1 MQEKGLGAQYGIL
14 GPYRVCLTAK
24 SLSLL
29 KMGCKDE
36 AEDERSYYKF
46 SVSFCLSAFCA
57 DILEGVCDCS
67 WQVYEVA
74 ALWSDFSTWKWAAVV

>member
-46 SVSFCLSAFCA
+46 SVSF
-57 DILEGVCDCS
+57 GVSSFPRIFRGCD
-67 WQVYEVA
+67 V
-74 ALWSDFSTWKWAAVV
+74 

>member
-1 MQEKGLGAQYGIL
+1 MQDKGLGAQYGIL

-46 SVSFCLSAFCA
+46 SVSF
-57 DILEGVCDCS
+57 
-67 WQVYEVA
+67 
-74 ALWSDFSTWKWAAVV
+74 WSCHFIQIF